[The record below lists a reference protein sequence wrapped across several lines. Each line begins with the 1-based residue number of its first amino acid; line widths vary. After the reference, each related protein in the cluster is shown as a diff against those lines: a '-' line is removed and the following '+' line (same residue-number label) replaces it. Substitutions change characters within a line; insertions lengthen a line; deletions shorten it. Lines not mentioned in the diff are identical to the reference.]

1 MLEVFI
7 VIICVYIFFRL
18 LGRFLFPWLIKK
30 YMKKFE
36 KNFYKQNSHINQQKN
51 TKEGKISI
59 DYSESNENK
68 DKYDDIGEYVD
79 FEEKKD

>member
-1 MLEVFI
+1 
-7 VIICVYIFFRL
+7 
-18 LGRFLFPWLIKK
+18 
-30 YMKKFE
+30 MKKFE
-36 KNFYKQNSHINQQKN
+36 KNFYKQNPHINQQKN